1 MEVPGSDSSGVA
13 SGCAKQTPMLTRC
26 RVPSVACA
34 GSGGRSCC
42 RQRYRL
48 ACSSSWLYRKSPGR
62 GRISTCTRARLSA
75 RHTAA
80 MRPAG
85 RRTAA
90 KGGRSGMLH
99 MPAARRRSCWIRR
112 WCHLAMQCA
121 SERQAT
127 ARLQAKQVNDSNLTV
142 RRRDA
147 ALRQRAAQL
156 HSVSAACLCL
166 KRAFQAVYTHLHQ
179 HADAGVTSL
188 ALLGSVARLAA
199 AAAAPACAANPRPP
213 ARVDRRLESF
223 SGSKLRCRH
232 RCPCCPPQGSSS
244 GARRASGSSC
254 SLPPCQ
260 SGSDES
266 YVADYTAR
274 SLINVLQGPCF
285 AARAV
290 SSRPHR
296 GELACVVT
304 LCIGG
309 NRRVHYVASR
319 IHTRAVHTFIL
330 DQDLKGAWPTAG
342 FEVMAARRRRPAAG
356 LLQGALFKPAR
367 AAAPAAGCASYLYI

>member
-1 MEVPGSDSSGVA
+1 M
-13 SGCAKQTPMLTRC
+13 
-26 RVPSVACA
+26 
-34 GSGGRSCC
+34 
-42 RQRYRL
+42 
-48 ACSSSWLYRKSPGR
+48 
-62 GRISTCTRARLSA
+62 
-75 RHTAA
+75 
-80 MRPAG
+80 
-85 RRTAA
+85 
-90 KGGRSGMLH
+90 
-99 MPAARRRSCWIRR
+99 
-112 WCHLAMQCA
+112 
-121 SERQAT
+121 
-127 ARLQAKQVNDSNLTV
+127 

-199 AAAAPACAANPRPP
+199 AAAAPALPTHGPRHALIAGWRVLADPNCDAATAARAARRRVRVP
-213 ARVDRRLESF
+213 ARAGRQAPAAAYRLV
-223 SGSKLRCRH
+223 KAVQTNLMLRITR
-232 RCPCCPPQGSSS
+232 P
-244 GARRASGSSC
+244 
-254 SLPPCQ
+254 
-260 SGSDES
+260 
-266 YVADYTAR
+266 
-274 SLINVLQGPCF
+274 VLQGPCF
-285 AARAV
+285 AAQAV